1 MNVKYFIISLAVL
14 WLPFTANTQTYSL
27 AQCKEM
33 AIENNAQM
41 KNKMLDVEASKEVKK
56 AAYTKYFPQVSA
68 TAMSYKF
75 TDPLINMEVPGGNLP
90 VYDGNPENLATATE
104 FAYFPG
110 MAISMLEEGAI
121 GMATA
126 TQPIYA
132 GGRIA
137 TGNKLANI
145 GIEVS
150 ELQLKATEKE
160 ILLETEKQYWQI
172 VSLGEKKKTLEN
184 YIKLV
189 DTLHN
194 DVANALEAGLITRN
208 DLLKVELKQ
217 NELQM
222 NLSRLLNGTE
232 LAKMAFCQYIGI
244 EYSGDMNFTDDVEI
258 DGIPE
263 QYYTDHSEAL
273 KNREEYMMLQKSSEA
288 EKYRTKMQ
296 RGEYLPQ
303 AAVGAGVLYLDIM
316 DDSGDGFGMVF
327 GTVSIPISG
336 WWEAKHKMKERRIKE
351 EQNHNMVNDTNG
363 KLLLQMQQG
372 QNMLNEAYKQ
382 VQLAKISIEQAE
394 ENLRVNQ
401 NNYEAGMVNV
411 SDMLEA
417 QAQLQQSRDNYTEA
431 LTQYRIAK
439 VNYLQVTG
447 R

>member
-1 MNVKYFIISLAVL
+1 MNIKYFIISLAVL
-14 WLPFTANTQTYSL
+14 WLPFTVKAQTYSL
-27 AQCKEM
+27 AECKEM
-33 AIENNAQM
+33 AIKNNVQM
-41 KNKMLDVEASKEVKK
+41 KNKQLDVEASKEVKK

-68 TAMSYKF
+68 TAMAYKF
-75 TDPLINMEVPGGNLP
+75 TDPLINMEIPGGNLP
-90 VYDGNPENLATATE
+90 VYDGNPANLATATE

-110 MAISMLEEGAI
+110 MAVSMLESGAI

-126 TQPIYA
+126 TQPLYA
-132 GGRIA
+132 GGRIT

-145 GIEVS
+145 GIEVN
-150 ELQLKATEKE
+150 ELQLVAMKKA

-184 YIKLV
+184 YINLV
-189 DTLHN
+189 DALHN

-222 NLSRLLNGTE
+222 NLSQLTNGTE
-232 LAKMAFCQYIGI
+232 LAKMAFCQYTGI
-244 EYSGDMNFTDDVEI
+244 EYNENINFTDDVEM
-258 DGIPE
+258 DDMPG

-273 KNREEYMMLQKSSEA
+273 RNREEYMMLQKSSEA
-288 EKYRTKMQ
+288 EKYMTKMQ

-303 AAVGAGVLYLDIM
+303 AAVGAGALYLDIM
-316 DDSGDGFGMVF
+316 DDSGEGFGMVF
-327 GTVSIPISG
+327 GTLSIPISG
-336 WWEAKHKMKERRIKE
+336 WWEAKHKMKERRLKE
-351 EQNHNMVNDTNG
+351 EQNLNVVNDTNE
-363 KLLLQMQQG
+363 KLLLQMQQE
-372 QNMLNEAYKQ
+372 QNMLSEAYKQ
-382 VQLAKISIEQAE
+382 VQLAKTSIEQAE

-417 QAQLQQSRDNYTEA
+417 QAQLQQSRNSYTDA
-431 LTQYRIAK
+431 LSQYRVAK